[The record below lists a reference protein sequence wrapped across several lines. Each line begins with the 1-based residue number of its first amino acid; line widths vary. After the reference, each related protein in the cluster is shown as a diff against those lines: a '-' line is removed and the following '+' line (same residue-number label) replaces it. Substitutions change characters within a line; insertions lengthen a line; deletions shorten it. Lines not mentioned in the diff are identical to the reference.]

1 MRSPELKKTVVT
13 LAAIA
18 TLGGIAFKG
27 SSAEAAPAAENIAAH
42 VDKNKQPLYGPPGV
56 EILNDQSQITAE
68 AKQALKHID
77 GRWTGVLVLGKS
89 NTSNLV
95 DLTASPSAYGE
106 EDPGG
111 LPDFT
116 NKIDSDYTY
125 LDEPYIISN
134 FKGRTYAAEFN
145 PNPGHYNWEFLD
157 IAWARSNGALT
168 SWAIKGVKPRTKPF
182 RFGDDVAHTPLY
194 DGVTSWAPE
203 NGHVVFTNL
212 QGKPRTVYIKPTKI
226 FPKTKTRH

>member
-1 MRSPELKKTVVT
+1 MRTPELNKTVAT

-18 TLGGIAFKG
+18 ALGGLSFKAA
-27 SSAEAAPAAENIAAH
+27 SAEAAPAAENIAAH
-42 VDKNKQPLYGPPGV
+42 VDKNKQPLPGPPGV
-56 EILNDQSQITAE
+56 KIIGGEAQTTAE
-68 AKQALKHID
+68 AQQALKHID
-77 GRWTGVLVLGKS
+77 GRWTGILVLGKS
-89 NTSNLV
+89 NTPTLV

-106 EDPGG
+106 EDPA

-125 LDEPYIISN
+125 LDQPYIISD

-145 PNPGHYNWEFLD
+145 PNPGQYNWEFLD

-182 RFGDDVAHTPLY
+182 HFGDDAAHTPLY
-194 DGVTSWAPE
+194 DGLTSWAPE

-212 QGKPRTVYIKPTKI
+212 QGDSRTVYIQPTKV
-226 FPKTKTRH
+226 FPKTRTKR